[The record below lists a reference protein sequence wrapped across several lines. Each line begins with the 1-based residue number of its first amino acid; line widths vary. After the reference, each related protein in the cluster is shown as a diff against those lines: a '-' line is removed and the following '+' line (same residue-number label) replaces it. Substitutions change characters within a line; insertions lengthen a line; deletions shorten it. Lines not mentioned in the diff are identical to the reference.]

1 MRFEEE
7 FTLILRANGLKIY
20 DTRHAVKEWKKWFP
34 SLSIEALRKALQ
46 QATSKKLAVGN
57 YMVISKKHGFRI
69 PLEIR
74 RDRKSP
80 NLIGV
85 VPTVLSSTEVINLR
99 DELEIVVE
107 NAYNRRQLIEGFN
120 YYVQHGVIFSDFEE
134 IDI

>member
-1 MRFEEE
+1 
-7 FTLILRANGLKIY
+7 
-20 DTRHAVKEWKKWFP
+20 
-34 SLSIEALRKALQ
+34 
-46 QATSKKLAVGN
+46 
-57 YMVISKKHGFRI
+57 MVISKKHGFRI

-85 VPTVLSSTEVINLR
+85 VPTVLSSTEVVNLR

-107 NAYNRRQLIEGFN
+107 NSYNRRQLIEGFN